1 MDKMVSPPECRL
13 SAMQKNSTFCSG
25 TVISEQIT
33 IVKWFPGINMYKAL
47 GNAAKSR
54 MEDVPR
60 LLILAGND
68 IKFLERNI
76 TLSRIMS
83 KMEIS

>member
-1 MDKMVSPPECRL
+1 MDEPGSPATCGL
-13 SAMQKNSTFCSG
+13 SAIHENSTFCYG

-33 IVKWFPGINMYKAL
+33 MVKWFTGINMYKAL
-47 GNAAKSR
+47 GMAAKSGIR
-54 MEDVPR
+54 NVLA

-76 TLSRIMS
+76 TLSRIMAN
-83 KMEIS
+83 MQIS